1 MPAETVNCIFA
12 QPREKWKDLS
22 RRVWNYTTEVSGSQ
36 ITAQAGK
43 QTALF
48 CIDLKKIIPILQHD
62 LNLRLCFWTWDHKE
76 HPSEK
81 ASAGSVDTHCNL
93 CCSPLVG
100 FLDCQMGEGSF
111 PGQQSSPIATGPDH
125 LYLTTARIF
134 ATQCQL
140 IEHWKCN
147 ILLNPVVPSET
158 DRDVRKRSSRDPQ
171 GCLATPPNKQATSEA
186 VPAAIWILSCTT
198 RVTNQ
203 SLLWVSV
210 VE

>member
-134 ATQCQL
+134 ATHGVSWL
-140 IEHWKCN
+140 STEN
-147 ILLNPVVPSET
+147 
-158 DRDVRKRSSRDPQ
+158 
-171 GCLATPPNKQATSEA
+171 ATFC
-186 VPAAIWILSCTT
+186 WILWYLQRLTEMLEKDQAETHTVVLQRLLISKLLVRLFQQQFEYS
-198 RVTNQ
+198 RVQ
-203 SLLWVSV
+203 LVLLIKAFYEYLW
-210 VE
+210 